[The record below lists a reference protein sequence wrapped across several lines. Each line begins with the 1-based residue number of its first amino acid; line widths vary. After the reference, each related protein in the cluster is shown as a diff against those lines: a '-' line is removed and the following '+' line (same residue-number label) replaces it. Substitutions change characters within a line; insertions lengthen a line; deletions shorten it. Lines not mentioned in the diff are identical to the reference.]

1 MKQKLKCLS
10 EKTADVLYSTVEEN
24 IERYKAGD
32 FENLAGTYGWSV
44 ELQVHVDL
52 EPLKDLDG
60 NRGAENEIKNAL
72 LVWQAMSDLPP
83 SLACENRIWSRLTHL
98 EGLSFSRQRW
108 LKTTSDEDLVKSVK
122 DHFFANGRTK
132 WRDDN
137 ALSRLWWIA
146 YIAGQVSS
154 IDQKTALQFI
164 LEKADI
170 RSNFVERPWIS
181 SRPKLASGIIRG
193 MMEDKWVTEK
203 EVNYRSF
210 MKQINK
216 YGGGILFE
224 VWNDADLNSF
234 IAKCT
239 SLAKADTSI

>member
-10 EKTADVLYSTVEEN
+10 EKTADALYADVEVN
-24 IERYKAGD
+24 IDRYKVGS
-32 FENLAGTYGWSV
+32 FEDLATSYGWSV
-44 ELQVHVDL
+44 ELQIHVDL
-52 EPLKDLDG
+52 DPLRDLNSG
-60 NRGAENEIKNAL
+60 KGAENEIQNAL
-72 LVWQAMSDLPP
+72 LVWHAMSDLTP
-83 SLACENRIWSRLTHL
+83 SLACENRIWTRLTHL
-98 EGLSFSRQRW
+98 EGLSFSRERW
-108 LKTTSDEDLVKSVK
+108 LKTASHEDVVKVVK
-122 DHFFANGRTK
+122 DHFFANSRTK

-146 YIAGQVSS
+146 YIASQVST
-154 IDQKTALQFI
+154 IDQKTVLQFI

-181 SRPKLASGIIRG
+181 SRPKLATGIIRA
-193 MMEDKWVTEK
+193 MMKDKWVTEK

-224 VWNDADLNSF
+224 AWNDADLDGF
-234 IAKCT
+234 IANCMT
-239 SLAKADTSI
+239 LARADS